1 MAQGATQSKTPR
13 IPPYLPFKTFLNS
26 LDALSQ
32 GVPPKLDRSVWKSQS
47 GFNQGLIMSA
57 YRYFHLVTE
66 KDDSTQDLAIL
77 AQHPEKRPTK
87 MKELV
92 EREYFFILEQSD
104 ITKATMK
111 MVEDAFG
118 DVYSITGDTRQKAIS
133 FFLKAAKFA
142 DLALSPYLITQLRES
157 SKRPRR
163 TKTRNGEPG
172 APQPA
177 TPAVQGTSVHKV
189 QLASGGQLTIAISAN
204 PFTMPAEDRTFFFSL
219 VDMLQKYGEQHP
231 EAQQEETEEE
241 EE

>member
-157 SKRPRR
+157 AKRPRR

-172 APQPA
+172 APPSA
-177 TPAVQGTSVHKV
+177 TPAVHGTSVHKV